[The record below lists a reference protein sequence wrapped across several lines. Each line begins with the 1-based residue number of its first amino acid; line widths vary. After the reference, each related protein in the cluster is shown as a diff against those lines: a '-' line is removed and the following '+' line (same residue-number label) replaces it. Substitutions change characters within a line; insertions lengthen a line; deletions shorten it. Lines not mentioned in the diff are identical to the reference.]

1 MKKILKKKDKYRI
14 AEYSFDFK
22 GLIKCSYNLH
32 NSYDNVNS

>member
-1 MKKILKKKDKYRI
+1 MKKILTKKDKYRI

-22 GLIKCSYNLH
+22 GLIKYSHNLH